1 MNIVIL
7 RREVPALTQ
16 ARPTSRKKFVYTP
29 PANGYPEWNN
39 NPDIFQ
45 LNRMDAHAAFT
56 SYATLEDAL
65 RGNCD
70 DSPYKQSLNGTWKFA
85 WAANPDAR
93 IANFH
98 APDYDASGWDE
109 IPVPSHWQLQN
120 YDYPQYT
127 NIRYPWIDHDPDLK
141 PPYAPTKYN
150 PVGSYIRTFTVP
162 AAWEGQSVFISF
174 QGVESAFYVWLNGEL
189 VGYSED
195 TFTPAEFDLTP
206 YLSEG
211 DNKLAVEVYRWC
223 DASWL
228 EDQDFWR
235 LSGIFRDVF
244 LFTAPPAHLYD
255 FQVNTDLDATYE
267 NADLRVTAKL
277 VNESG
282 THAGTMSLEA
292 QLYDR
297 NGSPVLTNPLVIDA
311 AIGSSASLDVQGKA
325 PVHRPQPWSA
335 EQPNLYTLVLKLSD
349 ASGQAIQYTSSRVGF
364 RKFEIEDGLMK
375 INGKRILFKGVNRHE
390 FSCDVGRVPQ
400 YEDMLRDV
408 RLMKTHN
415 INAVRTSH
423 YPNDT
428 RWYDL
433 CDEYGLYVI
442 DETNLETHGSW
453 AYGQPWDDERD
464 TVPAS
469 KPEWTANVLDRCNSM
484 LQRDKN
490 HPSVVIWSLG
500 NESWGGENFV
510 KMHDYLRE
518 QDPSRPVHYEGVF
531 HCRAYEAAS
540 DVESQMYTRPADVEA
555 YATRPGDKKPFILCE
570 YSHAMGNSCG
580 GLTKYWELFEKYPV
594 LQGGFI
600 WDWVDQA
607 IRVTEAEGKSHLA
620 YGGDFGES
628 PHDGNFCGNGLVFA
642 DRAVTPKLLE
652 VKRCYQN
659 VSMKAEDLAQGL
671 VAVTN
676 GHLFTDLGAYDFCWA
691 LTRNGEPAG
700 EGKVDVHAAPGET
713 VQVDL
718 SGAYPKQA
726 AFEDEYVLTL
736 SMELRE
742 SALWADVGY
751 ELAWAQ
757 FVLPAVEAGSA
768 EIGGDRL
775 AVGAA
780 NAAASSVD
788 RDILNGVGGVPSAAG
803 DAQEA
808 DGRAAAELSV
818 QDRSD
823 VVEVVGAAFSVTFNK
838 VSGVLTSY
846 RIRGSELLREPLVPN
861 FWRAYTDN
869 DRGNKHHERTA
880 MWRDAGE
887 KRKLVRLAWDEETP
901 GQVRIATMFLLP
913 TVPES
918 ALTLQYTVRNTGE
931 IEVSGCLNPGDG
943 TPEIPEIGL
952 MLVMDASFERLTWYG
967 RGPHENYW
975 DRKSGAKLGLY
986 DGQVADQIV
995 PYLRP
1000 QECGNKTDVRFATVA
1015 DAQGSGLR
1023 IEGAPTFELNALPYK
1038 PQEMEQITHH
1048 HLLPKPDKTVVRINH
1063 LQMGVGGDDSWG
1075 ARTHPEY
1082 TLFGNHSY
1090 MFSFTIKGI

>member
-1 MNIVIL
+1 MNIVIF

-16 ARPTSRKKFVYTP
+16 ARPASKKKFVYTP

-45 LNRMDAHAAFT
+45 LNRMDARAAFT

-65 RGNCD
+65 RGDRD
-70 DSPYKQSLNGTWKFA
+70 DSPYKLSLNGTWKFA
-85 WAANPDAR
+85 WAPNPEAR
-93 IANFH
+93 IADFH
-98 APDYDASGWDE
+98 APGYDASGWDE
-109 IPVPSHWQLQN
+109 IPVPSHWQLQG

-141 PPYAPTKYN
+141 PPFAPTKYN

-162 AAWEGQSVFISF
+162 DAWQGQPVYISF
-174 QGVESAFYVWLNGEL
+174 QGVESAFYVWVNGEL

-206 YLSEG
+206 YLIEG
-211 DNKLAVEVYRWC
+211 ENKLAVEVYRWC

-244 LFTAPPAHLYD
+244 LFSAPPVHICD
-255 FQVNTDLDATYE
+255 FQVHTDLDAAFE
-267 NADLRVTAKL
+267 NADMRVKAKL
-277 VNESG
+277 RNEAG
-282 THAGTMSLEA
+282 GDAGTMKLEA

-297 NGSPVLTNPLVIDA
+297 DGQPVLKSALVLDA
-311 AIGSSASLDVQGKA
+311 AIGSGGSLDVQDQ
-325 PVHRPQPWSA
+325 VRVVRPRLWSA
-335 EQPNLYTLVLKLSD
+335 EQPNLYTLVLKLAD
-349 ASGQAIQYTSSRVGF
+349 ASGQAVQYVSSRVGF
-364 RKFEIEDGLMK
+364 RRFEIADGLMK
-375 INGKRILFKGVNRHE
+375 INGKRVLFKGVNRHE

-400 YEDMLRDV
+400 YEDMLRDI
-408 RLMKTHN
+408 RLMKSHN
-415 INAVRTSH
+415 VNAVRTSH

-442 DETNLETHGSW
+442 DETNLETHGTWS
-453 AYGQPWDDERD
+453 YNQPGDDDRD
-464 TVPAS
+464 VVPAS

-500 NESWGGENFV
+500 NEAWGGTNFV

-531 HCRAYEAAS
+531 QNRASEAAS
-540 DVESQMYTRPADVEA
+540 DIESQMYTRPADVEA
-555 YATRPGDKKPFILCE
+555 YAKRPGDKKPFILCE

-607 IRVTEAEGKSHLA
+607 IRVTDADGKSHLA

-642 DRAVTPKLLE
+642 DRAVTPKLME

-659 VSMKAEDLAQGL
+659 VSMKAEDLTRGIL
-671 VAVTN
+671 SVTN
-676 GHLFTDLGAYDFCWA
+676 GHLFTDLNAFDFRWT

-700 EGKVDVHAAPGET
+700 EGKVAVQAAPGET
-713 VQVDL
+713 AQVDL
-718 SGAYPKQA
+718 SAAYPAQA
-726 AFEDEYVLTL
+726 VYGDEYVLTL
-736 SMELRE
+736 SMRLRE
-742 SALWADVGY
+742 PALWADAGH
-751 ELAWAQ
+751 ELAWEQ
-757 FVLPAVEAGSA
+757 FVLPGAEAGKHGDAGSTAAAAPQSTELAVHDRSGAVEVS
-768 EIGGDRL
+768 
-775 AVGAA
+775 GAHF
-780 NAAASSVD
+780 SVMFD
-788 RDILNGVGGVPSAAG
+788 KTGGVM
-803 DAQEA
+803 
-808 DGRAAAELSV
+808 
-818 QDRSD
+818 
-823 VVEVVGAAFSVTFNK
+823 
-838 VSGVLTSY
+838 TSY
-846 RIRGSELLREPLVPN
+846 RFQGSERLREALVPN

-869 DRGNKHHERTA
+869 DRGNQHHERTA
-880 MWRDAGE
+880 MWREAGE
-887 KRKLVRLAWDEETP
+887 KRKLVRFAWEPSP
-901 GQVRIATMFLLP
+901 GQARIETEFELP
-913 TVPES
+913 TAPVS
-918 ALTLQYTVRNTGE
+918 KLSLQYVVDASGVV
-931 IEVSGCLNPGDG
+931 EVSGRLNPGDG

-952 MLVMDASFERLTWYG
+952 MFVMDASFERLTWYG

-975 DRKSGAKLGLY
+975 DRKSGAKLGLHE
-986 DGQVADQIV
+986 GQVADQLV

-1000 QECGNKTDVRFATVA
+1000 QECGNKTDVRYATVA
-1015 DAQGSGLR
+1015 DAQGKGLR
-1023 IEGAPTFELNALPYK
+1023 IEGAPTFELNALPYT
-1038 PQEMEQITHH
+1038 PQEMEQYDHH
-1048 HLLPKPDKTVVRINH
+1048 HLLPAPDKTVVRINH

-1075 ARTHPEY
+1075 ARAHPEY
-1082 TLFGNHSY
+1082 TLFSNRSY
-1090 MFSFTIKGI
+1090 GFAFNIRGI